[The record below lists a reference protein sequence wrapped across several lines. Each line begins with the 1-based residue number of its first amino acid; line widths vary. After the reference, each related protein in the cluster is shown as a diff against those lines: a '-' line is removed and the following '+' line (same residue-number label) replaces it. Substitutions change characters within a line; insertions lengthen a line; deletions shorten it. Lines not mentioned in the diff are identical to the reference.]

1 MIIKAKKKKVKGEI
15 NLPASKSISN
25 RVLIIHGIANS
36 FEPINNLSNSDDTK
50 AMFNVL
56 FSNDNKFDIKD
67 AGTCMRF
74 LTAYLSGIIGKWEIT
89 GSERMQQ
96 RPIGELVDALNS
108 AGAQIEYLEKEGYPP
123 LKILGSNLTKNTI
136 KLKGSISSQF
146 ISALLLITPRFKTGL
161 TIEVEGN
168 ITSRS
173 YIDMTLSIMAEYGL
187 KSSFVNNT
195 IKVEA
200 GNYETMEYT
209 VESDW
214 SAASYMY
221 ECVALTEKGKMKL
234 NGLKKTSFQGDIKQ
248 VELWEKLGVKTNFT
262 RKGVFIAKSD
272 VLIENLNHDF
282 KDMPDLAQTFAVTC
296 CALNIAFSFTGL
308 ETLKIK
314 ETDRIEALKIE
325 LAKLGYTLNDDKA
338 GELSWD
344 GTRGKI
350 ASSIVIDPYG
360 DHRMAMSFAPLAL
373 VRENILINN
382 FEVVSKSY
390 PNFWEDL
397 KSLNFSCEEF

>member
-50 AMFNVL
+50 TMFNVL

-146 ISALLLITPRFKTGL
+146 ISALLLIAPRFKTGL

-221 ECVALTEKGKMKL
+221 ECVALAEKGKMKL

>member
-1 MIIKAKKKKVKGEI
+1 MIIKTKKKKVKGEI

-50 AMFNVL
+50 TMFNVL

-123 LKILGSNLTKNTI
+123 LKILGSNLTNNTI

-146 ISALLLITPRFKTGL
+146 ISALLLIAPRFKTGL

-221 ECVALTEKGKMKL
+221 ECVALAEKGKMKL